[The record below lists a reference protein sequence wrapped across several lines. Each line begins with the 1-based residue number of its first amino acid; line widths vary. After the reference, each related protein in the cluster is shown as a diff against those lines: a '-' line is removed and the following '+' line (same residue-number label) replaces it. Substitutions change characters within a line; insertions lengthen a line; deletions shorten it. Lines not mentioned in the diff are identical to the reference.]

1 MRFGPIGG
9 SGIDSA
15 SSDSCGRRSSA
26 VGAGICSLCCTSAY
40 VLNVILGLTLS
51 LFVTLGHFNGAWF
64 QFFGFLQAVNIL
76 LCG

>member
-40 VLNVILGLTLS
+40 VLNCDPWVDLELVCYILL
-51 LFVTLGHFNGAWF
+51 VTLMGRGSSSS
-64 QFFGFLQAVNIL
+64 GS
-76 LCG
+76 CRP